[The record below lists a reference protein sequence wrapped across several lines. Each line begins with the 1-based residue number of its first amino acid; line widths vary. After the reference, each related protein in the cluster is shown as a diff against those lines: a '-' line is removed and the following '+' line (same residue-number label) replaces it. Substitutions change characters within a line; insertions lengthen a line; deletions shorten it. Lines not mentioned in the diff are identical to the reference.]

1 MQINDILSLELELT
15 SRCNA
20 ACPQCPRTNHY
31 FAKDLD
37 HNREI
42 TVENLKNWLPK
53 ETLNNLKEIIFKGT
67 FSEPLI

>member
-37 HNREI
+37 HTCRKYCGI
-42 TVENLKNWLPK
+42 KSIDK
-53 ETLNNLKEIIFKGT
+53 
-67 FSEPLI
+67 